1 MIPVGHTKP
10 YSTFKRQCRVPKV
23 FPISKVEPKTSSTMK
38 LTGKKIRWI
47 IHQKEKKESSG
58 VIAQI
63 QNITRRRVDQLW
75 KHYRETGI
83 IPKIGVVMGR
93 PKKPISVE
101 ESAVIDEAYR
111 QFRYGA
117 RMLEK
122 IIRKVYAL
130 IISHNRIHRYLMD
143 RGLARAEASKRK
155 QRKWV
160 RYERAHS
167 MSAGHIDWYEDA
179 TSELKICAV
188 LDDSS
193 RKILAID
200 EFATIN
206 TENSI
211 AVVERAIH
219 EYGPICPLRE
229 LIMDHGSAFGAH
241 RRDENGYW
249 DSEFKRYL
257 ETNGIRPILARV
269 KHPQTNGKIEKW
281 FHAYK
286 RFRYEFDSLDEFIV
300 WYNNRPHGSLDF
312 DNLESPELAFWR
324 RLPQEA
330 ILGIGIRVFGW

>member
-1 MIPVGHTKP
+1 M
-10 YSTFKRQCRVPKV
+10 CRVPKV
-23 FPISKVEPKTSSTMK
+23 FPISEVEPKTSSTMK
-38 LTGKKIRWI
+38 LTRKKIWWI
-47 IHQKEKKESSG
+47 IRQKEKTESSG
-58 VIAQI
+58 VIAKI

-75 KHYRETGI
+75 KQYRGTGV
-83 IPKIGVVMGR
+83 IPKIGEAMGR
-93 PKKPISVE
+93 PKKSISVE
-101 ESAVIDEAYR
+101 ESTVIDDAYR
-111 QFRYGA
+111 RFRYGA

-206 TENSI
+206 TENTI
-211 AVVERAIH
+211 AVVERAIQ

-229 LIMDHGSAFGAH
+229 LIMDHGSEFGAH

-249 DSEFKRYL
+249 DSEFKQYL
-257 ETNGIRPILARV
+257 ETKEIRPILARV

-286 RFRYEFDSLDEFIV
+286 RFRYEFDSLDDFIF

>member
-1 MIPVGHTKP
+1 
-10 YSTFKRQCRVPKV
+10 
-23 FPISKVEPKTSSTMK
+23 MK
-38 LTGKKIRWI
+38 LTKKKIRWI
-47 IHQKEKKESSG
+47 IRQKEKTESSG
-58 VIAQI
+58 VIANI

-75 KHYRETGI
+75 KQYRETGI
-83 IPKIGVVMGR
+83 IPKIGVAMGR
-93 PKKPISVE
+93 PKKPISGE
-101 ESAVIDEAYR
+101 ESAVIDNAYR

-122 IIRKVYAL
+122 IIRKIYAL
-130 IISHNRIHRYLMD
+130 LISHNRIHRYLMD

-155 QRKWV
+155 QRTWV
-160 RYERAHS
+160 RYERTHS

-179 TSELKICAV
+179 ISGLKIYAI

-193 RKILAID
+193 RKILAIG

-211 AVVERAIH
+211 AVVERAIQ

-241 RRDENGYW
+241 RRNENGYW

-257 ETNGIRPILARV
+257 ETKGIHPILTRV

-286 RFRYEFDSLDEFIV
+286 RFRYEFASLDEFIV

>member
-1 MIPVGHTKP
+1 
-10 YSTFKRQCRVPKV
+10 
-23 FPISKVEPKTSSTMK
+23 MK
-38 LTGKKIRWI
+38 LTRKKIRWI
-47 IHQKEKKESSG
+47 IRQKEKKESSG
-58 VIAQI
+58 IIAKI
-63 QNITRRRVDQLW
+63 QHITRRRVDQLW
-75 KHYRETGI
+75 KQYRETGVIPI
-83 IPKIGVVMGR
+83 IGETMGR
-93 PKKPISVE
+93 PKKPVTTA
-101 ESAVIDEAYR
+101 ESAVIEEAYR
-111 QFRYGA
+111 RFRYGA

-143 RGLARAEASKRK
+143 RGLARAESSKRK

-179 TSELKICAV
+179 TSTLKICAV

-193 RKILAID
+193 QKILAID

-206 TENSI
+206 TENTI
-211 AVVERAIH
+211 TVVERAIQ

-229 LIMDHGSAFGAH
+229 LIMDHGSEFGAH

-249 DSEFKRYL
+249 DSEFKQYL
-257 ETNGIRPILARV
+257 ETKGIRPILARV

-286 RFRYEFDSLDEFIV
+286 RFRYEFASLDEFIV

>member
-1 MIPVGHTKP
+1 
-10 YSTFKRQCRVPKV
+10 
-23 FPISKVEPKTSSTMK
+23 
-38 LTGKKIRWI
+38 
-47 IHQKEKKESSG
+47 
-58 VIAQI
+58 
-63 QNITRRRVDQLW
+63 
-75 KHYRETGI
+75 
-83 IPKIGVVMGR
+83 MGR
-93 PKKPISVE
+93 PKKPISAE
-101 ESAVIDEAYR
+101 ESAVIDDAYQ

-160 RYERAHS
+160 RYERTHS

-211 AVVERAIH
+211 AVVEQAIQ
-219 EYGPICPLRE
+219 EYGPICQLRE

-249 DSEFKRYL
+249 DSEFKQYL
-257 ETNGIRPILARV
+257 ETKGIHPILARV

-300 WYNNRPHGSLDF
+300 WYNNRPHGSLDS